1 MKMSSCLYFSGMVS
15 EIEAN
20 EALKLAEEIVQSIVD
35 LIGEEDGSQ

>member
-1 MKMSSCLYFSGMVS
+1 MVS